1 MKKFTDKAVSVLE
14 RGIFLK
20 YQYWLSNIKGLGSRT
35 ILRVLQQTNSAE
47 ETYFL
52 PKEQLLKLDALTE
65 EMAERIIESKTLW
78 NLDEKWE
85 KLGEMGITFYSQE
98 MEHFPET
105 LKNISDAPYSIY
117 VKGRLPEEK
126 KRRIAIVGA
135 RRCSEYGRV
144 MAMEIGKKLAMH
156 KAQVISGMAGGI
168 DSYGH
173 MGALEGK
180 GETFAVLGCGVDI
193 CYPWK
198 NRELY
203 EQIQKTGGIIS
214 EYPPGTQPRQQLFP
228 ARNRIISAFSEIIV
242 VVEAKE
248 RSGSLIT
255 ADFALEQGK
264 DIYAVPGR
272 STDALSRGCNSL
284 IRQGAGIITGVD
296 EFLCDLEICTIK
308 EDFQENFYKLLLEKD
323 ESMVYSCLDLQPK
336 SINELGNR
344 THLSPQKL
352 ADVLGRLIQKEFVKE
367 VFKNFY
373 IRKI

>member
-1 MKKFTDKAVSVLE
+1 M
-14 RGIFLK
+14 
-20 YQYWLSNIKGLGSRT
+20 
-35 ILRVLQQTNSAE
+35 
-47 ETYFL
+47 
-52 PKEQLLKLDALTE
+52 
-65 EMAERIIESKTLW
+65 
-78 NLDEKWE
+78 
-85 KLGEMGITFYSQE
+85 
-98 MEHFPET
+98 
-105 LKNISDAPYSIY
+105 
-117 VKGRLPEEK
+117 
-126 KRRIAIVGA
+126 
-135 RRCSEYGRV
+135 
-144 MAMEIGKKLAMH
+144 
-156 KAQVISGMAGGI
+156 
-168 DSYGH
+168 
-173 MGALEGK
+173 
-180 GETFAVLGCGVDI
+180 
-193 CYPWK
+193 
-198 NRELY
+198 
-203 EQIQKTGGIIS
+203 
-214 EYPPGTQPRQQLFP
+214 
-228 ARNRIISAFSEIIV
+228 
-242 VVEAKE
+242 
-248 RSGSLIT
+248 IT